1 MLEIF
6 AGSAILSSIAKQYGM
21 QGSLAVDKVQK
32 PGARASVIRLD
43 LTREVDCALVD
54 KWLESDML
62 LWIHLAPVCGT
73 ASRARDIQ
81 CHPNDP
87 KPLRSC
93 EHPDGLPH
101 LEGSGDRKQTF
112 RICMSYFCQSNSKR
126 HFGYNGESEEFTFLE
141 HYVLPFTLETV

>member
-81 CHPNDP
+81 
-87 KPLRSC
+87 
-93 EHPDGLPH
+93 
-101 LEGSGDRKQTF
+101 
-112 RICMSYFCQSNSKR
+112 
-126 HFGYNGESEEFTFLE
+126 
-141 HYVLPFTLETV
+141 